1 MNKKITVVV
10 LLIVALCAV
19 LTPVLA
25 QEPITLESLQAQIDT
40 LIAEIE
46 TLKAQIAALTPNAA
60 ADALPPAAAQN
71 VITLEG
77 LYRVPD
83 EMPYGT
89 WEFRSSDPT
98 KNCPVTTY
106 SSLSSDWDNM
116 IDFISTNNKGYF
128 IIDQTV
134 KMVELETSYGAT
146 CTWSRIGD

>member
-1 MNKKITVVV
+1 MNKKITVVA

-46 TLKAQIAALTPNAA
+46 TLKAQIAALTPSAA
-60 ADALPPAAAQN
+60 ADALPPAAAQT
-71 VITLEG
+71 VINHAG

-98 KNCPVTTY
+98 KNCPIRTY
-106 SSLSSDWDNM
+106 SSLSSDFDNM
-116 IDFISTNNKGYF
+116 LNIITTDNKGYF

-134 KMVELETSYGAT
+134 KMVELTTSYGAT

>member
-1 MNKKITVVV
+1 MNKKIAVTFF
-10 LLIVALCAV
+10 LIAALCAV

-25 QEPITLESLQAQIDT
+25 QEPITLESLQAQIDA
-40 LIAEIE
+40 LKAEIE